1 MLRSCTTPH
10 HALDE
15 GATYHRVLLNIRG
28 RRLGGLRGLTRLGR
42 GSAPHDSG
50 DYPRLA
56 AVRDFRLDALDAHSA
71 HRRKKIS
78 ICTLVRP
85 VPLCLSCD
93 VLARVAGRAA
103 HTRRSAATPHGSCCH
118 PLLALRAAG
127 VAPTRAAPARAGPG
141 AGDAAPACRST
152 AGASDTKREHQQ
164 RRTRS
169 GGGAP
174 RPRRR
179 RAVPILLS
187 PAAASVVV

>member
-1 MLRSCTTPH
+1 MPTL
-10 HALDE
+10 
-15 GATYHRVLLNIRG
+15 HRGEKNEKR
-28 RRLGGLRGLTRLGR
+28 
-42 GSAPHDSG
+42 
-50 DYPRLA
+50 
-56 AVRDFRLDALDAHSA
+56 
-71 HRRKKIS
+71 
-78 ICTLVRP
+78 TLVRP

-93 VLARVAGRAA
+93 VLVRVAGRAA

-141 AGDAAPACRST
+141 AGVAAPSCRST

-174 RPRRR
+174 RPRHRAPSPSSSHQPPPLSWFDRVWAPTPPVQHAPTRAPGGAPAHRPPSPRCRGSHPHRR
-179 RAVPILLS
+179 IARTTVRATDLS
-187 PAAASVVV
+187 